1 MRHFILVILALS
13 ALVLFCSP
21 PGCGFTSNN
30 QYSRESFSG
39 RDLGDRTIGMCP
51 FLGIDGIDTS
61 GSLKPY
67 RQLINA
73 KKLRRDLK
81 FTSVEGVENKIIGKL
96 GLESLKIFYD
106 KLSKSDM
113 IALQTSDS
121 VWNAIECDYYLVNRL
136 KSGISIKSFDGASRK
151 RLELETE
158 LWDCR
163 TKEPVWRQ
171 SVSGICSGSDVHDAE
186 FLNQAISRILEEIP
200 KVKPAYDNRNW

>member
-51 FLGIDGIDTS
+51 FLGIDGTDTS
-61 GSLKPY
+61 GSLKPF
-67 RQLINA
+67 RQLENA
-73 KKLRRDLK
+73 RKLRRDLK
-81 FTSVEGVENKIIGKL
+81 FTSVEEVQNKIIGKL
-96 GLESLKIFYD
+96 GMESLKTFYD
-106 KLSKSDM
+106 QLSKCDM

-136 KSGISIKSFDGASRK
+136 RSGISIKSFDGASRK

-171 SVSGICSGSDVHDAE
+171 TVSGICSGSDIQDTE
-186 FLNQAISRILEEIP
+186 FLNQAISRMLEEIP
-200 KVKPAYDNRNW
+200 KVKPAYDDRNW